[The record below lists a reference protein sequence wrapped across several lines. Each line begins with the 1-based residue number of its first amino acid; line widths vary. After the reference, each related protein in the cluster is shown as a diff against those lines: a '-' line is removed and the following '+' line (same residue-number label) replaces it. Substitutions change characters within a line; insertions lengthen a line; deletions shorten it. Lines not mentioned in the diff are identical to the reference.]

1 MPLRRYNYIG
11 IIHSINAGMI
21 GIIEELRFIKSPQIT
36 LKESAQ

>member
-21 GIIEELRFIKSPQIT
+21 GMIEDFRFIKATQLT
-36 LKESAQ
+36 LKESA